1 MAHLNEAT
9 GLWEDD
15 AEGPAPMQ
23 MGALG
28 AQVDTPHAMS
38 TPPVP
43 LPPAS
48 VDVTDVKPPAPLAA
62 PPPATPIPT
71 PPPAPAP
78 APDLPAV
85 TPYAAPA
92 MPVPARSGLVK
103 PAELATLGAI
113 NQNETAQNT
122 SAQQAGQVGTAKATA
137 TADAAARDEKE
148 RIRHQLEQ
156 QKLIDDSAKRVQQ
169 MEAAARQRYDEYRSM
184 GIKDPEASQSFM
196 HRLLGAVAI
205 GLGEYSSKMNG
216 GPNRA
221 AELIKS
227 ANDQNIA
234 LQKAAIE
241 KKLKEAEIAGGDVT
255 QARAEAQTALRD
267 LELKHAALLDAS
279 AAKLKTEL
287 GRMGI
292 PEAQIAANQTVQ
304 QVQAAALDKREKVN
318 DSMRKDEADLAKA
331 RIAANA
337 TLGAAGAQVNTAAQK
352 LSSEI
357 ESAVAAGKPLTQ
369 SEQIARANSLGVP
382 LEGKA
387 GQVSLKTIVAESDA
401 RQAARSKSRGESEET
416 VFRDEKGTP
425 IARVASGRGGVVGF
439 SSQDAA
445 MGRSLEQLE
454 KLRKQVAASPR
465 PTSAAELND
474 RLATASSAIIGV
486 AAISPL
492 GKTEE
497 STNLEAGSIGESAG
511 HPLARIARQLVLGGN
526 LKALDDKIAEV
537 KAQRERLRKE
547 SLIPLR
553 EGEAERLQ
561 AGREEVPG
569 GEAPAAAKPVAPS
582 APSASPRARASAI
595 VNDPSKRS
603 LYTADEWAR
612 LIKASRGQ

>member
-1 MAHLNEAT
+1 L
-9 GLWEDD
+9 
-15 AEGPAPMQ
+15 
-23 MGALG
+23 
-28 AQVDTPHAMS
+28 
-38 TPPVP
+38 
-43 LPPAS
+43 
-48 VDVTDVKPPAPLAA
+48 LAA
-62 PPPATPIPT
+62 
-71 PPPAPAP
+71 
-78 APDLPAV
+78 L
-85 TPYAAPA
+85 
-92 MPVPARSGLVK
+92 
-103 PAELATLGAI
+103 
-113 NQNETAQNT
+113 
-122 SAQQAGQVGTAKATA
+122 
-137 TADAAARDEKE
+137 
-148 RIRHQLEQ
+148 
-156 QKLIDDSAKRVQQ
+156 
-169 MEAAARQRYDEYRSM
+169 
-184 GIKDPEASQSFM
+184 
-196 HRLLGAVAI
+196 AI

-255 QARAEAQTALRD
+255 QARAETAQALRD

-279 AAKLKTEL
+279 AGKLKTEL
-287 GRMGI
+287 ARMGV

-337 TLGAAGAQVNTAAQK
+337 TLGAAGAQVNTAAQR
-352 LSSEI
+352 LSADI
-357 ESAVAAGKPLTQ
+357 EGAVAAGKPLTQ
-369 SEQIARANSLGVP
+369 SEQIARANALGVP

-425 IARVASGRGGVVGF
+425 VARVASGRGGVVGF
-439 SSQDAA
+439 SSQDSAF
-445 MGRSLEQLE
+445 GRSLEQLQ
-454 KLRKQVAASPR
+454 KLRGQVAASPR
-465 PTSAAELND
+465 PKSAADLRD

-511 HPLARIARQLVLGGN
+511 HPIEQVVRQLVLGGN
-526 LKALDDKIAEV
+526 LKAIDDKIAEV

-553 EGEAERLQ
+553 EGEAARLQ
-561 AGREEVPG
+561 AGRQEVPG
-569 GEAPAAAKPVAPS
+569 GEAPIVAKPAARPAAPPTTSEKAAALS
-582 APSASPRARASAI
+582 
-595 VNDPSKRS
+595 
-603 LYTADEWAR
+603 WAR
-612 LIKASRGQ
+612 THRGDARSKQILDALGQ